1 MTTKRRSIILSAM
14 TLMLCIAL
22 VAGGTYA
29 LFTDSVKLTNHL
41 QAGTLDITLVR
52 TNLKTKSLNQ
62 TTGFLVETENA
73 DDVDF
78 SKANGDNVF
87 DMTEGTLV
95 VPACWY
101 DAEMQISNNSDVAF
115 GYWIEIVFDG
125 SVPVALAEQ
134 LQLSVTTVD
143 GTTSKK
149 VSESA
154 GLIGSEAES
163 VSILAKTGSELFNIK
178 VEFLDLD
185 HAVNNNAKL
194 QNVTFDI
201 LVHAVQITEAP

>member
-101 DAEMQISNNSDVAF
+101 EAEMQITNNSDVAF
-115 GYWIEIVFDG
+115 G
-125 SVPVALAEQ
+125 
-134 LQLSVTTVD
+134 
-143 GTTSKK
+143 
-149 VSESA
+149 
-154 GLIGSEAES
+154 
-163 VSILAKTGSELFNIK
+163 
-178 VEFLDLD
+178 
-185 HAVNNNAKL
+185 
-194 QNVTFDI
+194 
-201 LVHAVQITEAP
+201 